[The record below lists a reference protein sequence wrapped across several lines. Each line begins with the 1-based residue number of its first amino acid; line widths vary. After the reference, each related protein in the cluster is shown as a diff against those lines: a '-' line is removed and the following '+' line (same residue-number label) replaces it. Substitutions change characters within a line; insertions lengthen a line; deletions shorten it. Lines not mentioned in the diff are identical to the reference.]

1 MNACILRYK
10 IFTIVCNDQNENS
23 LTFALGQEEDSPDI
37 EFGASHE
44 CSDVAVSKSLTILI
58 FKAAINLSAIIS
70 QFTAAQ
76 HWIQWTILWLH
87 SALNLGLF
95 SEIETGDDQ

>member
-1 MNACILRYK
+1 MAIIKFCLKN
-10 IFTIVCNDQNENS
+10 QNENKS
-23 LTFALGQEEDSPDI
+23 LTLALGQEQDSPDI

-76 HWIQWTILWLH
+76 H
-87 SALNLGLF
+87 
-95 SEIETGDDQ
+95 

>member
-1 MNACILRYK
+1 MCSEFGMLITDVERERVKDRNR
-10 IFTIVCNDQNENS
+10 TV
-23 LTFALGQEEDSPDI
+23 DSPDI

-58 FKAAINLSAIIS
+58 FKGAINLSAIIS

-76 HWIQWTILWLH
+76 H
-87 SALNLGLF
+87 
-95 SEIETGDDQ
+95 